1 MLSEIEKLLSGKKT
15 FIGSALL
22 AFAVF
27 AYQVGWIDGN
37 TFGKIQAT
45 LIAWIG
51 ASLRS
56 AITKTAGDSK

>member
-1 MLSEIEKLLSGKKT
+1 MFDKLLSGKKT
-15 FIGSALL
+15 YLGSALL
-22 AFAVF
+22 ALAVF
-27 AYQVGWIDGN
+27 LYQSNYIDAA